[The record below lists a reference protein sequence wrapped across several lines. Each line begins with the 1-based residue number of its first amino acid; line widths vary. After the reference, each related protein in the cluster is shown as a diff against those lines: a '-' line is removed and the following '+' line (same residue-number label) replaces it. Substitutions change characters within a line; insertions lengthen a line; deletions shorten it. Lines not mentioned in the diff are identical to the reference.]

1 MVENVQSSPDS
12 RSCWVKG
19 SKAGLGVQAKNHW
32 GWRKR
37 KEVSSA
43 VAEWQRLS
51 QGMAGLPLLGERC
64 QGVSEDFSV
73 QGLRAPGLSQP
84 ERTAMH

>member
-19 SKAGLGVQAKNHW
+19 SKADLGVQAKNHW